1 MDTYY
6 EYEPLFLKKNPIYI
20 RKFVRHSS
28 MGRIHW
34 HEALELLYFTKGKAV
49 TGCNLDHHEVR
60 KGTIVLINGNELHT
74 GIISQIDSEF
84 YCFQFDPS
92 FFHNLIGN
100 EYALFQ
106 NIIVDEDC
114 TKILD
119 EMIAV
124 YSQPRTIQSILKY
137 KKLAHEF
144 FEILAVR
151 YVKNVLDEE
160 HYKKQFKR
168 LDTFHHAVNYIEQNY
183 TENISVPELAA
194 HFNMSTSYF
203 SHFFKEYAQKTVV
216 EYLNETRIQNA
227 KVLLEKEETP
237 IKEIALRVGF
247 SDLNYFS
254 RKFKAITGMT
264 AMEYRKNYYKNR
276 G

>member
-92 FFHNLIGN
+92 FFH
-100 EYALFQ
+100 
-106 NIIVDEDC
+106 
-114 TKILD
+114 
-119 EMIAV
+119 
-124 YSQPRTIQSILKY
+124 PLKWQAIPVFLPGESY
-137 KKLAHEF
+137 GQRSLMGFTE
-144 FEILAVR
+144 
-151 YVKNVLDEE
+151 
-160 HYKKQFKR
+160 
-168 LDTFHHAVNYIEQNY
+168 LDT
-183 TENISVPELAA
+183 TEA
-194 HFNMSTSYF
+194 T
-203 SHFFKEYAQKTVV
+203 
-216 EYLNETRIQNA
+216 
-227 KVLLEKEETP
+227 
-237 IKEIALRVGF
+237 
-247 SDLNYFS
+247 
-254 RKFKAITGMT
+254 
-264 AMEYRKNYYKNR
+264 
-276 G
+276 